1 MWPYQFGEVN
11 GRDGQIRTADL
22 SHPKGALYQAEPHPD
37 RPLRYPIEGFM
48 NVPPYVPQPIEI
60 PGNVAEE
67 AYLVRLTFL
76 RRVVALYAVSILVVW
91 GSSLLSINVPYDAL
105 MIIGSLLLLSAMRG
119 LAKGRPVEQK
129 ISLVGSVAL
138 FVSLGAL
145 VHKLLITGW
154 PVWMLG
160 VGCICLLGYVTVCGR
175 DLSFTGMWFL
185 SLVASSV
192 VNVVLGRS
200 FGFPALSLY
209 SMLLLN
215 AIYLSYWVYDL
226 AALQTRRRLGEEIG
240 AVLDLYRDVLNMFS
254 YPIRVMQHWRRHK
267 IWSARS

>member
-1 MWPYQFGEVN
+1 
-11 GRDGQIRTADL
+11 
-22 SHPKGALYQAEPHPD
+22 
-37 RPLRYPIEGFM
+37 M

-67 AYLVRLTFL
+67 AYLTRLTFL
-76 RRVVALYAVSILVVW
+76 RRVIGLYAVSVFVVW
-91 GSSLLSINVPYDAL
+91 GASLLPINMPYDTVA
-105 MIIGSLLLLSAMRG
+105 IFCSLLLLSAMRG

-129 ISLVGSVAL
+129 ISLVVSVAL

-145 VHKLLITGW
+145 VHRMLTIGW

-160 VGCICLLGYVTVCGR
+160 VGCICLLGYVTFCGR

-185 SLVASSV
+185 SVVVSTV
-192 VNVVLGRS
+192 VNVVVGIL
-200 FGFPALSLY
+200 FGYTGLPFY

-215 AIYLSYWVYDL
+215 VAYLSYWVYDL

-254 YPIRVMQHWRRHK
+254 YPIRVMQHWRTHK